1 MVSENRPEKDFQVQ
15 ETEEDKVVMMCWANS
30 DKVLAE
36 EPNEET
42 GNQDGRA
49 NDDMTKYEEE
59 HVNCTLHMG
68 NQLKISIE
76 EFSWESEDNVSTLNT
91 QEIAQQQ
98 LVYIT
103 NLEKDS

>member
-1 MVSENRPEKDFQVQ
+1 M
-15 ETEEDKVVMMCWANS
+15 
-30 DKVLAE
+30 AE

-59 HVNCTLHMG
+59 HVNRTLHMG

-76 EFSWESEDNVSTLNT
+76 EFSWGSEDNVSTLNT